1 MKARSALSIKWLLS
15 ISLIISLLSGCGMS
29 STISESYPLESVN
42 KDGNATSYVYRAA
55 GQTVPEVAKA
65 LEDQRSPKQISAE
78 DPERMFLVYSNE
90 WYHLQRDPDK
100 PEDTLIEVDSEE
112 YVRNNYDNSFL
123 QGYITASIIGSLFD
137 SLDGGG
143 KYRGYSSK
151 DVYQPKQGTYKQA
164 TDVDKKITAPLTVNK
179 KGSLIRRGTDSS
191 DSVGSG
197 GSIFSRQSGD
207 SSSKDKSRGSISKSK
222 DSSSS
227 WFDSPKKSIT
237 TPKKKSGFGK
247 IKRRGR
253 R

>member
-1 MKARSALSIKWLLS
+1 MKARSILSIKWLLA
-15 ISLIISLLSGCGMS
+15 ISLIVSLLSGCGMS
-29 STISESYPLESVN
+29 SAVSESYPLESVN

-55 GQTVPEVAKA
+55 NQTVPEVAKA
-65 LEDQRSPKQISAE
+65 LEEQRTPKQISAE
-78 DPERMFLVYSNE
+78 DSERMFLVYSNE

-100 PEDTLIEVDSEE
+100 PEDTLIEIDSEE

-123 QGYITASIIGSLFD
+123 QGYITASLLGSLFD

-151 DVYQPKQGTYKQA
+151 DVYQPKQGSYKQA
-164 TDVDKKITAPLTVNK
+164 TDVDKKITAPLTVKK

-197 GSIFSRQSGD
+197 DSIFSRKSD
-207 SSSKDKSRGSISKSK
+207 SSTKDSSRGSISKSK

-237 TPKKKSGFGK
+237 KPKKKSGFGK
-247 IKRRGR
+247 ISRRGR